1 MEETIILKREQPS
14 KCEVLGA
21 AMAFGAIGFWFGIG
35 ATLAVKTVLQH
46 QMNKTSFEDEKPR
59 RRKIGGRGK

>member
-21 AMAFGAIGFWFGIG
+21 IIAFGVIGFWFGIG
-35 ATLAVKTVLQH
+35 ATLAVKMVQSVEELI
-46 QMNKTSFEDEKPR
+46 
-59 RRKIGGRGK
+59 RRKCQ

>member
-21 AMAFGAIGFWFGIG
+21 VMALGAIGFWFGIE
-35 ATLAVKTVLQH
+35 ATLAVKMVQSVEELISTKCQ
-46 QMNKTSFEDEKPR
+46 
-59 RRKIGGRGK
+59 